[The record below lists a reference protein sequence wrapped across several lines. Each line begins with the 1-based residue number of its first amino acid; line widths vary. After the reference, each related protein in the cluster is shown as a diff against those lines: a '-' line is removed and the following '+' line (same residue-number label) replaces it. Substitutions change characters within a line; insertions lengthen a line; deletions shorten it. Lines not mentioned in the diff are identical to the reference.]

1 MKHCKSFLFII
12 IIWEHG
18 FPRLYGR
25 EKGRFFHENNSFVTF
40 ERKKDKI
47 YLFFYMKELT
57 IRNIFDIN
65 VMMGK
70 EIAFSSRIEHK
81 KKQRKGAGGR

>member
-1 MKHCKSFLFII
+1 MQGGTERKQRI
-12 IIWEHG
+12 
-18 FPRLYGR
+18 
-25 EKGRFFHENNSFVTF
+25 FFQNNSFVTF
-40 ERKKDKI
+40 EGKKDKN

-70 EIAFSSRIEHK
+70 EIPFSSRIEHK